1 MNNQQARTTWTIRA
15 DGTARSFWTHFL
27 PRWASRLLLAASS
40 TGFGVLIRT
49 PNSDIPIPVKAVLI
63 VLSIVVFVVALAY
76 EIMSTKV
83 RDKEKDGLQD
93 RLEESKVE
101 GARQFATRVNG
112 LLTEQIE
119 VSDGGWTRNEAAAYI
134 RTVVKTTSDMI
145 GVEKC
150 RACLFE
156 YNTINDDKQ
165 EGEDPELR
173 PLDVGYALNTTTR
186 TFRSDTEYGKAAIA
200 LTQNQ
205 GAVLVEDVKDS
216 PDFAVDP
223 DIKGYETFVAV
234 SVHWRG
240 SELGMLTVDAP
251 ASGQL
256 TDHHKEITMLLAR
269 WVAVGL
275 YHREKSTIGQEQQA
289 RLIETSWESEPGFV
303 PENGESSQQ
312 PQPEGDSKPP
322 WA

>member
-112 LLTEQIE
+112 LLT
-119 VSDGGWTRNEAAAYI
+119 
-134 RTVVKTTSDMI
+134 
-145 GVEKC
+145 
-150 RACLFE
+150 
-156 YNTINDDKQ
+156 
-165 EGEDPELR
+165 
-173 PLDVGYALNTTTR
+173 
-186 TFRSDTEYGKAAIA
+186 
-200 LTQNQ
+200 
-205 GAVLVEDVKDS
+205 
-216 PDFAVDP
+216 
-223 DIKGYETFVAV
+223 
-234 SVHWRG
+234 
-240 SELGMLTVDAP
+240 
-251 ASGQL
+251 
-256 TDHHKEITMLLAR
+256 
-269 WVAVGL
+269 
-275 YHREKSTIGQEQQA
+275 
-289 RLIETSWESEPGFV
+289 
-303 PENGESSQQ
+303 
-312 PQPEGDSKPP
+312 
-322 WA
+322 